1 MQSLFLPNAKGFV
14 PMIKVRYDQV
24 YTDSTIVIIT
34 TKHYKEAKG
43 DTMNDRK
50 QHVIKMAHQLF
61 IERGFQSTSIQD
73 ILEYSGIS
81 KGTFYNYFSSKNEL
95 LIALFK
101 ALYESME
108 RKRDELLIG
117 QDPSDLTIFKKQ
129 IELQMNTNKKN
140 KLITLFEEVFV
151 SNDEDLKHFLREGQ
165 KRMLRWV
172 YNRFLELFGEE
183 KQPYLLDGA
192 IMFLGILHHNVKYY
206 SIANGASADIYPVV
220 EYSVDRMVTIVEDAS
235 ITDQQL
241 NKPEQMDD
249 WFPEGNQLFHSNLVS
264 TIRLLKAD
272 LAESNNEAIER
283 LDFVKDELLHSKKSR
298 KFLIESVLCSLRD
311 DPKLDQTTVK
321 HLDELVGNYFK

>member
-1 MQSLFLPNAKGFV
+1 
-14 PMIKVRYDQV
+14 MIKVRYDQF
-24 YTDSTIVIIT
+24 YTGSTKMIIT
-34 TKHYKEAKG
+34 ANNYKEVKG

-108 RKRDELLIG
+108 QQRDELLIG
-117 QDPSDLTIFKKQ
+117 QDPSDLSIFKKQ

-183 KQPYLLDGA
+183 KQPYLLDAA

-220 EYSVDRMVTIVEDAS
+220 EYSVNRMVTIVKDAS
-235 ITDQQL
+235 IADQQL

-249 WFPEGNQLFHSNLVS
+249 WFPEGNGNNQLFQSNLVS
-264 TIRLLKAD
+264 TIRSLKTD
-272 LAESNNEAIER
+272 LAESDLEAIER

-311 DPKLDQTTVK
+311 DPKLDQTIVK
-321 HLDELVGNYFK
+321 QLDELVGNYFK